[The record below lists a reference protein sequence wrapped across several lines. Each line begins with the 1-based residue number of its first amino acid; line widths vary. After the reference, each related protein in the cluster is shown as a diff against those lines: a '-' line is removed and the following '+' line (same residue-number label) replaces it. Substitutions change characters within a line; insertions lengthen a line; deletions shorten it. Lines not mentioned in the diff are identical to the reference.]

1 MYCYFSEYK
10 KNNLNL
16 DIVSLQ
22 EKSISFDNIIS
33 LFTCNRVEFYSEEKI
48 SFLENNSWFTILENL
63 EEIYNH
69 FFKVVLW
76 YNSEILFE
84 NAIIAQIDKILS
96 NYKYKNNKLFNFLSG
111 IFNDAI
117 EYRLNYNLFS
127 KNHWNFALDFILKND
142 FKRQNLI
149 YIWSGAM
156 VKDSI
161 KFSFDKF
168 ENIVIVTRTKSKYL
182 KGLTRKLTIIS
193 PESLVDLVWN
203 INNFSVFIATTNIDD
218 NYKKILENIF
228 NNPKIQS
235 AWNLCAFEIWVKI
248 PKRLEYI
255 DMYNENMKNY
265 IDESNREN
273 REKIDKNNFFNKI
286 L

>member
-10 KNNLNL
+10 KNNLTL
-16 DIVSLQ
+16 DIKNLENFSSKS
-22 EKSISFDNIIS
+22 EKIIS
-33 LFTCNRVEFYSEEKI
+33 LFTCNRVEFYSEQRI
-48 SFLENNSWFTILENL
+48 IFLENNSWFIILENI

-84 NAIIAQIDKILS
+84 NAIIAQIDKILL
-96 NYKYKNNKLFNFLSG
+96 NYKYKNNNLFCFLSG

-142 FKRQNLI
+142 LKRQNLI

-156 VKDSI
+156 VKDSV
-161 KFSFDKF
+161 KFSLEKF
-168 ENIVIVTRTKSKYL
+168 ENIIIVTRSKNKYL
-182 KGLTRKLTIIS
+182 KWFSRKIIILN
-193 PESLVDLVWN
+193 PNDLLEFMLK
-203 INNFSVFIATTNIDD
+203 IKSFSVFIATTNIDD

-235 AWNLCAFEIWVKI
+235 AWNLCAFDIWVKI
-248 PKRLEYI
+248 PHRLEYI